1 MEPKIIQT
9 SLNIYTYSFFKIME
23 IKFKYLKILTI
34 IALSTFN
41 IACTNRPSSTK
52 AESLPKPV
60 SKQQPINQVIFTLS
74 GHSESVQAIAITPNG
89 ETLVSGSYDNT
100 VKLWNLKTGKLI
112 KTLEGHKEAV
122 TSVAITPDGQILA
135 SGSNDNTVKV
145 WDSKSGELLRTLD
158 TNKAAVTS
166 IIINPDG
173 ENLIS
178 ANTNKTI
185 KFWNLKTGELQRT
198 LKAETVSL
206 AISADGKTLFSG
218 NNDGTIQ
225 LFDSFTGK
233 LLKTLTPPKSEDAY
247 SDFQKASAVSSL
259 AVSNDGKT
267 LVNSG
272 YDDSHQSIKETD
284 GKNIK
289 VWNLETG
296 KLVQNFSVGIGGIDT
311 VAISPDG
318 KTFASGGYAYE
329 ISLWDIETGKK
340 LRTLSAKQGG
350 VNAIAFSQDGKTI
363 VSSSGNKSIKVWRLS
378 N

>member
-1 MEPKIIQT
+1 MK
-9 SLNIYTYSFFKIME
+9 LKLR
-23 IKFKYLKILTI
+23 YLKIFTI
-34 IALSTFN
+34 IALSTSN
-41 IACTNRPSSTK
+41 IACENRPSST
-52 AESLPKPV
+52 AVEPSLNPV

-74 GHSESVQAIAITPNG
+74 GHDDSVQAIAITPDG

-100 VKLWNLKTGKLI
+100 VKLWDLKTGKLL
-112 KTLEGHKEAV
+112 KTLSGHKEAV

-135 SGSNDNTVKV
+135 SGSSDNTVKI
-145 WDSKSGELLRTLD
+145 WNLKTAKSLLTLD
-158 TNKAAVTS
+158 KNKAAVTS
-166 IIINPDG
+166 IVISPDG
-173 ENLIS
+173 ANLIS
-178 ANTNKTI
+178 ANADKTI
-185 KFWNLKTGELQRT
+185 KIWNLKNAELQRT
-198 LKAETVSL
+198 IKAETVSL
-206 AISADGKTLFSG
+206 AMSADGKTLFSG
-218 NNDGTIQ
+218 NDDGTIQ
-225 LFDSFTGK
+225 LFDFSTGK
-233 LLKTLTPPKSEDAY
+233 LLKALTPPKPEDPY
-247 SDFQKASAVSSL
+247 SDSQKASAVSSL

-296 KLVQNFSVGIGGIDT
+296 KLVHNFSVGIGGIDT

-350 VNAIAFSQDGKTI
+350 VNAIAFSQDGKII